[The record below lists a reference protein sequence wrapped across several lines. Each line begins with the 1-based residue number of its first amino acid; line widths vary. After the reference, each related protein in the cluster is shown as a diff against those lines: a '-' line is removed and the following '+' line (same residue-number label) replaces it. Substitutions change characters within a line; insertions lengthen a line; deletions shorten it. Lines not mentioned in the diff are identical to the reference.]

1 MTTYGVYT
9 KDLTGVS
16 ISKVDL
22 ETAKEYCYQDHVVCS
37 EKYKTTGFALH
48 IRFSKYWEVRLRP
61 KWGILN
67 LGFLQI
73 AWEKTRQLWA
83 DEIVWRREKEGEAE
97 CK

>member
-9 KDLTGVS
+9 KDLTGVA
-16 ISKVDL
+16 ISGKDL
-22 ETAKEYCYQDHVVCS
+22 ETAKEYCYADRVVCS

-48 IRFSKYWEVRLRP
+48 IMFSKYWEVRLRP
-61 KWGILN
+61 KWGCLN

-83 DEIVWRREKEGEAE
+83 DKIVWEIEAEGESK
-97 CK
+97 CR